1 LLRPIVLLSALLLA
15 LATVVPRGATAAATA
30 APRTVV
36 IVAASHARGG
46 GLHDHAATAR
56 LLTDLLRK
64 ARTTPAVRAVVMDE
78 KAARAEHALD
88 GAHSVVLLG
97 DEGQAHLLN
106 DPALRANVAAVIARH
121 RGLVL
126 VHGSAAP
133 PAELEGEVRQWVGA
147 LAHSET
153 TIASV
158 NWPAGFGEL
167 TDHPVLKGLT
177 PFSVNDRWLPA
188 QEKTVTGASRLLR
201 AEPPEYAQIEGRP
214 AEQTMAWAYERPEG
228 GRSFVYG
235 GGHFFE
241 SYRSEDLRRLLVNA
255 VLWTAQVEGE
265 AVISK

>member
-1 LLRPIVLLSALLLA
+1 LLRPILLFSALLIA
-15 LATVVPRGATAAATA
+15 LAPVVPRAATAAIS

-56 LLTDLLRK
+56 LLADLLRK
-64 ARTTPAVRAVVMDE
+64 VRVAPAVRTVVMDE
-78 KAARAEHALD
+78 KVARAEHALD

-97 DEGQAHLLN
+97 DEGESHLLN

-126 VHGSAAP
+126 VHGSAVP
-133 PAELEGEVRQWVGA
+133 PAELEGDLRQWVGG
-147 LAHSET
+147 LAHSES

-167 TDHPVLKGLT
+167 TGHPVLKGLT
-177 PFSVNDRWLPA
+177 PFSVDDRWLPA
-188 QEKTVTGASRLLR
+188 REKTITGATPILR
-201 AEPPEYAQIEGRP
+201 AEPPEYAHIDGKP
-214 AEQTMAWAYERPEG
+214 DEQTMAWAFERPEG

-255 VLWTAQVEGE
+255 VLWTAEVERE
-265 AVISK
+265 AVTSK